1 MIGSPSQFALPLPL
15 LFDLRKRGR
24 KPLYF
29 LKFFIK
35 WGIEKLYT
43 LHVIYPYLCPPDC
56 NGRYMDKH
64 SGVMPLLLSNDS
76 ARVCRMACDM
86 REWSVAMPLIE
97 EMATQM
103 DSSIWS
109 TRQTYISYRYN
120 NRAQKML
127 GYGRAA
133 LRGFSFVCPS
143 APCSTSIDEGHLCA
157 AYFLMFQI

>member
-1 MIGSPSQFALPLPL
+1 MICSPLCLALPLRL
-15 LFDLRKRGR
+15 LSDLRRRVR

-35 WGIEKLYT
+35 WRIEKPYT

-76 ARVCRMACDM
+76 ACVCRMACDM

-109 TRQTYISYRYN
+109 TRQTYTSYRYK
-120 NRAQKML
+120 NRAQKIL
-127 GYGRAA
+127 GDSRQLFGAF
-133 LRGFSFVCPS
+133 L
-143 APCSTSIDEGHLCA
+143 LCA
-157 AYFLMFQI
+157 PQLRAPRA

>member
-1 MIGSPSQFALPLPL
+1 MIGPPSQFALPLPL
-15 LFDLRKRGR
+15 LFDLRKSGR
-24 KPLYF
+24 KPLHF
-29 LKFFIK
+29 LNFFIK
-35 WGIEKLYT
+35 WRIEKTYT
-43 LHVIYPYLCPPDC
+43 LHVIYLYLCPPDY

-76 ARVCRMACDM
+76 TRVCRIACDM

-109 TRQTYISYRYN
+109 TRQTYTSYLYN

-127 GYGRAA
+127 GDSRQLFGA
-133 LRGFSFVCPS
+133 FP
-143 APCSTSIDEGHLCA
+143 LCA
-157 AYFLMFQI
+157 PQLRAPRV

>member
-1 MIGSPSQFALPLPL
+1 MIGPPSQLVLPLPL
-15 LFDLRKRGR
+15 LSDLRKRGR

-56 NGRYMDKH
+56 NGRYMDKN

-76 ARVCRMACDM
+76 TPVCRMACDV

-97 EMATQM
+97 EMVTQM

-109 TRQTYISYRYN
+109 TCQTYTSYRYN

-127 GYGRAA
+127 GYGRQLFGAF
-133 LRGFSFVCPS
+133 L
-143 APCSTSIDEGHLCA
+143 LCA
-157 AYFLMFQI
+157 PQLRAPRA

>member
-1 MIGSPSQFALPLPL
+1 MICPALHLALPLPL
-15 LFDLRKRGR
+15 LSDLRKRGR
-24 KPLYF
+24 KPLCF

-35 WGIEKLYT
+35 WRIEKLYT

-56 NGRYMDKH
+56 NGRYMEKH
-64 SGVMPLLLSNDS
+64 SGVMPLFLSNDS

-86 REWSVAMPLIE
+86 REWSVTMPLIE

-109 TRQTYISYRYN
+109 TRQTYTSYLYN

-127 GYGRAA
+127 GYGRQLFGAF
-133 LRGFSFVCPS
+133 L
-143 APCSTSIDEGHLCA
+143 LCA
-157 AYFLMFQI
+157 PQLRAPL

>member
-1 MIGSPSQFALPLPL
+1 MICPPSQLALPWPL
-15 LFDLRKRGR
+15 LSDLRKRGR
-24 KPLYF
+24 KPLHF

-35 WGIEKLYT
+35 WRIEKPYT
-43 LHVIYPYLCPPDC
+43 LHVIYLYLCPPDC

-76 ARVCRMACDM
+76 ARVCRIACDM

-109 TRQTYISYRYN
+109 TRQTCTLCLYN
-120 NRAQKML
+120 NRAQKIL
-127 GYGRAA
+127 GDSRQLFGA
-133 LRGFSFVCPS
+133 FP
-143 APCSTSIDEGHLCA
+143 LCA
-157 AYFLMFQI
+157 PQLRAPRA

>member
-1 MIGSPSQFALPLPL
+1 MIGPPSQLALRL
-15 LFDLRKRGR
+15 LLLSDLRKRMC
-24 KPLYF
+24 KPLHF

-35 WGIEKLYT
+35 WRIEKPYT
-43 LHVIYPYLCPPDC
+43 LHVIYLYLCPPDC

-76 ARVCRMACDM
+76 ARVCRMACDV

-109 TRQTYISYRYN
+109 TCQTCTLYLYN
-120 NRAQKML
+120 NRTQKML
-127 GYGRAA
+127 GDSRQLFWA
-133 LRGFSFVCPS
+133 FP
-143 APCSTSIDEGHLCA
+143 LCA
-157 AYFLMFQI
+157 PQLRAPRA

>member
-1 MIGSPSQFALPLPL
+1 MICPPSQFALPLPL
-15 LFDLRKRGR
+15 LPDLQKRVR
-24 KPLYF
+24 KPPHF

-35 WGIEKLYT
+35 WRIEKPYT

-86 REWSVAMPLIE
+86 HEWSVAMPLIE

-103 DSSIWS
+103 DGSIWS
-109 TRQTYISYRYN
+109 TCQTYTSYRYN

-127 GYGRAA
+127 GYGRQLFGAF
-133 LRGFSFVCPS
+133 L
-143 APCSTSIDEGHLCA
+143 LCA
-157 AYFLMFQI
+157 PRLRAPRA

>member
-1 MIGSPSQFALPLPL
+1 MAH
-15 LFDLRKRGR
+15 LRSSSFPCPFFLTCGRGGANHYIS
-24 KPLYF
+24 LN
-29 LKFFIK
+29 FFIK

-43 LHVIYPYLCPPDC
+43 LHVIYLYLCPPDC

-64 SGVMPLLLSNDS
+64 SGVMPILLSNDS

-109 TRQTYISYRYN
+109 TRQTYTSYLYN

-127 GYGRAA
+127 GYGRQLFGAF
-133 LRGFSFVCPS
+133 L
-143 APCSTSIDEGHLCA
+143 LCA
-157 AYFLMFQI
+157 PQLRAPRA

>member
-1 MIGSPSQFALPLPL
+1 MICRPMHLALPLPL
-15 LFDLRKRGR
+15 PSDLRRRAR

-35 WGIEKLYT
+35 YQQDKSCIRHG
-43 LHVIYPYLCPPDC
+43 IYPYLCPKYC
-56 NGRYMDKH
+56 NERYMDRT
-64 SGVMPLLLSNDS
+64 SGSVPLSLSIDS

-86 REWSVAMPLIE
+86 RGWSVAMPLIE

-109 TRQTYISYRYN
+109 TCQTYTSYRYN

-127 GYGRAA
+127 GYGRQLFGAF
-133 LRGFSFVCPS
+133 L
-143 APCSTSIDEGHLCA
+143 LCA
-157 AYFLMFQI
+157 PHLRAPRA

>member
-1 MIGSPSQFALPLPL
+1 MIGPPSQLALPLPL
-15 LFDLRKRGR
+15 LSDLRRRAR

-35 WGIEKLYT
+35 WRIEKPYT
-43 LHVIYPYLCPPDC
+43 LHVIYLYLCPPDC

-103 DSSIWS
+103 DGSIWS
-109 TRQTYISYRYN
+109 TCQTYTSYRYN

-127 GYGRAA
+127 GYGRQLFGAF
-133 LRGFSFVCPS
+133 L
-143 APCSTSIDEGHLCA
+143 LCA
-157 AYFLMFQI
+157 PQLRAPRA

>member
-43 LHVIYPYLCPPDC
+43 LHVIYLYLCPPDC

-76 ARVCRMACDM
+76 ARVRMACDM

-103 DSSIWS
+103 ASSIWS

-127 GYGRAA
+127 GYGRQLFGAF
-133 LRGFSFVCPS
+133 L
-143 APCSTSIDEGHLCA
+143 LCA
-157 AYFLMFQI
+157 PRLRAPRA

>member
-1 MIGSPSQFALPLPL
+1 MICLPLHLALPLPL
-15 LFDLRKRGR
+15 PSDLQRIARKSLR
-24 KPLYF
+24 F

-35 WGIEKLYT
+35 WRIEKTYT
-43 LHVIYPYLCPPDC
+43 LHVIYLYLCPPDC

-76 ARVCRMACDM
+76 ARVCRIACDM

-103 DSSIWS
+103 ASSIWS
-109 TRQTYISYRYN
+109 TRQPYISYRYN

-127 GYGRAA
+127 GYGRQLFGAF
-133 LRGFSFVCPS
+133 L
-143 APCSTSIDEGHLCA
+143 LCA
-157 AYFLMFQI
+157 PQLRAPRA

>member
-1 MIGSPSQFALPLPL
+1 MICPPWYLALPLPL
-15 LFDLRKRGR
+15 SSDLRRRAR

-35 WGIEKLYT
+35 WRIEKPYT
-43 LHVIYPYLCPPDC
+43 LHVIYLYLCPPDC

-64 SGVMPLLLSNDS
+64 SGVMPLLLSSDS

-86 REWSVAMPLIE
+86 CEWSVAMPLIE

-109 TRQTYISYRYN
+109 TRQTYTSYRYN

-127 GYGRAA
+127 GYGRQLFGAF
-133 LRGFSFVCPS
+133 L
-143 APCSTSIDEGHLCA
+143 LCA
-157 AYFLMFQI
+157 PQLRAPRA

>member
-1 MIGSPSQFALPLPL
+1 MICPPSQLALPLRL
-15 LFDLRKRGR
+15 LSDLRKRGR
-24 KPLYF
+24 KSPHF

-35 WGIEKLYT
+35 WRIEKPYT
-43 LHVIYPYLCPPDC
+43 LHVIYPYLCSPDC

-109 TRQTYISYRYN
+109 TCQTYTSYRYN

-127 GYGRAA
+127 GYGRQLFGAFLLCAPQLRA
-133 LRGFSFVCPS
+133 LR
-143 APCSTSIDEGHLCA
+143 A
-157 AYFLMFQI
+157 

>member
-1 MIGSPSQFALPLPL
+1 MIGPPSQLALRL
-15 LFDLRKRGR
+15 LLLSDLRKRMC
-24 KPLYF
+24 KPLHF

-35 WGIEKLYT
+35 WRIEKPYT
-43 LHVIYPYLCPPDC
+43 LHVIYLYLCPPDY

-64 SGVMPLLLSNDS
+64 SGAMPLLLSNDS

-103 DSSIWS
+103 DGSIWS
-109 TRQTYISYRYN
+109 TCQTYTSYRYN

-127 GYGRAA
+127 GYGRQLFGAF
-133 LRGFSFVCPS
+133 L
-143 APCSTSIDEGHLCA
+143 LCA
-157 AYFLMFQI
+157 PQLRAPRA

>member
-1 MIGSPSQFALPLPL
+1 MICSPLCLALPLPL
-15 LFDLRKRGR
+15 PSDLRKRGR
-24 KPLYF
+24 KPLHF

-35 WGIEKLYT
+35 WRIEKPYT
-43 LHVIYPYLCPPDC
+43 LHVIYLYLCPPDC

-103 DSSIWS
+103 DGSIWS
-109 TRQTYISYRYN
+109 TCQTYTSYRYN

-127 GYGRAA
+127 GYGRQLFGAFLLWA
-133 LRGFSFVCPS
+133 PQLR
-143 APCSTSIDEGHLCA
+143 APRA
-157 AYFLMFQI
+157 

>member
-1 MIGSPSQFALPLPL
+1 MIAPPSQLALPLPL
-15 LFDLRKRGR
+15 LSDLRKRGR
-24 KPLYF
+24 KLLYF

-35 WGIEKLYT
+35 WGVEKLYT

-103 DSSIWS
+103 DGSIWS
-109 TRQTYISYRYN
+109 TRQTYTSYRYN
-120 NRAQKML
+120 NRGQKML
-127 GYGRAA
+127 GYGRQLFGAF
-133 LRGFSFVCPS
+133 L
-143 APCSTSIDEGHLCA
+143 LCA
-157 AYFLMFQI
+157 PQLRAPRV

>member
-1 MIGSPSQFALPLPL
+1 MICPPLHLALPLPL
-15 LFDLRKRGR
+15 PSDLWRRVRK
-24 KPLYF
+24 LLHF

-35 WGIEKLYT
+35 WRIEKSYT

-56 NGRYMDKH
+56 NGRYMDKD
-64 SGVMPLLLSNDS
+64 SGVMPLLFSNDS
-76 ARVCRMACDM
+76 TLVCRMACDV

-109 TRQTYISYRYN
+109 TRQTYTSYLYN

-127 GYGRAA
+127 GYGRQLFGA
-133 LRGFSFVCPS
+133 FP
-143 APCSTSIDEGHLCA
+143 LCA
-157 AYFLMFQI
+157 SLLRAPRVQM

>member
-1 MIGSPSQFALPLPL
+1 MICSPLCLALPLPL
-15 LFDLRKRGR
+15 LPDLRGRVR

-43 LHVIYPYLCPPDC
+43 LHVIYLYLCPPDC

-64 SGVMPLLLSNDS
+64 SGMMPLLLSNDS

-86 REWSVAMPLIE
+86 CEWSVAMPLIE

-109 TRQTYISYRYN
+109 TRQTYTSYRYN

-127 GYGRAA
+127 GYGRQLFEAF
-133 LRGFSFVCPS
+133 L
-143 APCSTSIDEGHLCA
+143 LCA
-157 AYFLMFQI
+157 PQLRAPRA

>member
-24 KPLYF
+24 KLLYF

-35 WGIEKLYT
+35 WGIEKTYT
-43 LHVIYPYLCPPDC
+43 LHVIYLYLCPPDC

-76 ARVCRMACDM
+76 ARVCRMACDV

-109 TRQTYISYRYN
+109 THQTCTLCLYN

-127 GYGRAA
+127 GYGRQLFGA
-133 LRGFSFVCPS
+133 FP
-143 APCSTSIDEGHLCA
+143 LCA
-157 AYFLMFQI
+157 PRLRAPRA

>member
-1 MIGSPSQFALPLPL
+1 MIAPPSQLALPLPL
-15 LFDLRKRGR
+15 LSDLRKRGR
-24 KPLYF
+24 KLLYF

-35 WGIEKLYT
+35 WGVEKLYT

-97 EMATQM
+97 EMAIQM

-109 TRQTYISYRYN
+109 TRQTYTSYRYN
-120 NRAQKML
+120 NRGQKML
-127 GYGRAA
+127 GYGRQLFGAF
-133 LRGFSFVCPS
+133 L
-143 APCSTSIDEGHLCA
+143 LCA
-157 AYFLMFQI
+157 PQLRAPRA

>member
-1 MIGSPSQFALPLPL
+1 MIGPPSQLVLPLPL
-15 LFDLRKRGR
+15 LSDLQKRGR

-35 WGIEKLYT
+35 WRIEKPYT
-43 LHVIYPYLCPPDC
+43 LHVIYLYLCPPDC

-64 SGVMPLLLSNDS
+64 SGVMPILLSNDS

-109 TRQTYISYRYN
+109 TRQTYTSYRYN

-127 GYGRAA
+127 GYGRQLFGA
-133 LRGFSFVCPS
+133 FF
-143 APCSTSIDEGHLCA
+143 LCA
-157 AYFLMFQI
+157 PQLRAPRA

>member
-1 MIGSPSQFALPLPL
+1 MICPPSQFALPLPL
-15 LFDLRKRGR
+15 LSDLWKRGR

-86 REWSVAMPLIE
+86 REWSVTMPLIE

-109 TRQTYISYRYN
+109 TRQTYTSYLYN

-127 GYGRAA
+127 GYGRQLFGAF
-133 LRGFSFVCPS
+133 L
-143 APCSTSIDEGHLCA
+143 LCA
-157 AYFLMFQI
+157 PQLRAPRV

>member
-1 MIGSPSQFALPLPL
+1 MIGLPSQLALRL
-15 LFDLRKRGR
+15 LLLSDLRKRMC
-24 KPLYF
+24 KPLHF

-35 WGIEKLYT
+35 WRIEKPYT
-43 LHVIYPYLCPPDC
+43 LHVIYLYLCPPDY

-76 ARVCRMACDM
+76 ARVCRIACDM

-103 DSSIWS
+103 ASSIWS

-127 GYGRAA
+127 GYGRQLFGA
-133 LRGFSFVCPS
+133 FP
-143 APCSTSIDEGHLCA
+143 LCA
-157 AYFLMFQI
+157 PRLRAPRA

>member
-1 MIGSPSQFALPLPL
+1 MIGPPSQLALPLPL
-15 LFDLRKRGR
+15 LSDLRKRGR
-24 KPLYF
+24 KPLHF

-35 WGIEKLYT
+35 WRIEKPYT

-109 TRQTYISYRYN
+109 TRQAYTSYRYN

-127 GYGRAA
+127 GYGRQLFGAF
-133 LRGFSFVCPS
+133 L
-143 APCSTSIDEGHLCA
+143 LCA
-157 AYFLMFQI
+157 PQLRAPRA

>member
-1 MIGSPSQFALPLPL
+1 MICPPLHLVLPLPL
-15 LFDLRKRGR
+15 PSDLQRITRKS
-24 KPLYF
+24 LCF

-35 WGIEKLYT
+35 YQQDKSCVR
-43 LHVIYPYLCPPDC
+43 HSIYPYLCSPDC

-109 TRQTYISYRYN
+109 TRQTCTLCLYN
-120 NRAQKML
+120 NRAQKIL
-127 GYGRAA
+127 GDSRQLFGA
-133 LRGFSFVCPS
+133 FP
-143 APCSTSIDEGHLCA
+143 LCA
-157 AYFLMFQI
+157 PQLRAPRA

>member
-1 MIGSPSQFALPLPL
+1 MIGPPSKLALPLSL
-15 LFDLRKRGR
+15 LSDLRKRGR

-35 WGIEKLYT
+35 WRIEKPYT
-43 LHVIYPYLCPPDC
+43 LHVIYLYLCPPDC

-97 EMATQM
+97 EMAIQM

-109 TRQTYISYRYN
+109 TRQTYTSYRYN

-127 GYGRAA
+127 GYGRQLFGAF
-133 LRGFSFVCPS
+133 L
-143 APCSTSIDEGHLCA
+143 LCA
-157 AYFLMFQI
+157 PQLRAPRA